1 MLGTP
6 TGSSPGY
13 WQNTRAVFYEL
24 IPQQVSLGFLFDRRS
39 ERIRQT
45 EASFTDGVDS
55 KIVLMTLNGML
66 GCKLNEQIQ
75 KGLQQVQK
83 GEFEKYY
90 FKLNTLE
97 GVIERQK
104 GDRLYIGIWDAG
116 LH

>member
-1 MLGTP
+1 
-6 TGSSPGY
+6 
-13 WQNTRAVFYEL
+13 
-24 IPQQVSLGFLFDRRS
+24 
-39 ERIRQT
+39 
-45 EASFTDGVDS
+45 
-55 KIVLMTLNGML
+55 ML
-66 GCKLNEQIQ
+66 GCKINEQIQ